1 MKPES
6 LENHIK
12 NVYDD
17 TLSGNF
23 ARRLDK
29 RVLDNMYE
37 VLKQNKQKPTAS
49 PPSNIWRIIMKN
61 QSVKIAAAVLLIAV
75 AITGY
80 VIFDNESSMVYA
92 MEQTIQANHTV
103 RNLHIRV
110 LSPAMDNNPNN
121 PSDVWL
127 QFDDT
132 GQLLNARAIIPKSP
146 DGPKVVIWR
155 QDVLRVWLK
164 QKNLVV
170 AIRDNGMAE
179 QVVGMITF
187 LDPKL
192 TFQRIYEA
200 RTKDEMD
207 PEITMPQKDGDSIII
222 KITDSGRKE
231 RLVLYVNPQTKL
243 LERFDRFI
251 QKGNDYIAAE
261 SFEFLEY
268 NQPIDPKM
276 FEFHDLP
283 EGTVFVDHVNNPVGL
298 PQGDLPD
305 DAIAMKVARTFFE
318 ALIARDF
325 EEVGLVY
332 SGLPAERA
340 KEIFHDMKVVKIVSI
355 NEPIP
360 YPDPRVGGVLVPCHV
375 VIEKDGRDKDST
387 LNLAIRP
394 VENQPDRWNI
404 HGMSQAQP
412 KN

>member
-1 MKPES
+1 MKTQS
-6 LENHIK
+6 IK
-12 NVYDD
+12 
-17 TLSGNF
+17 L
-23 ARRLDK
+23 
-29 RVLDNMYE
+29 
-37 VLKQNKQKPTAS
+37 
-49 PPSNIWRIIMKN
+49 
-61 QSVKIAAAVLLIAV
+61 AAAVLLIAV
-75 AITGY
+75 VITGY
-80 VIFDNESSMVYA
+80 IIFDNDSSLLYA
-92 MEQTIQANHTV
+92 MEQTIKANHTV
-103 RNLHIRV
+103 RNLRIRV
-110 LSPAMDNNPNN
+110 LSPATDDNPNN

-146 DGPKVVIWR
+146 DGPKVVIWH

-251 QKGNDYIAAE
+251 QKGEENIAAE

-276 FEFHDLP
+276 FAFDDLP
-283 EGTVFVDHVNNPVGL
+283 EGTVFIDQVNNPGL
-298 PQGDLPD
+298 PQGELSDN
-305 DAIAMKVARTFFE
+305 AIAMKVAQTFLE

-325 EEVGLVY
+325 EKLGHVY
-332 SGLPAERA
+332 SGLPAKRA
-340 KEIFHDMKVVKIVSI
+340 KEIFHDMNVLRIVSI
-355 NEPIP
+355 DEPTP
-360 YPDPRVGGVLVPCHV
+360 YPDPRVGGVLVPCNV
-375 VIEKDGRDKDST
+375 VIQKDDRQKDLI
-387 LNLAIRP
+387 LNLAIRL

-404 HGMSQAQP
+404 HGMSQEKP